1 MADEQGKSK
10 DIDSEIEKALVLER
24 DYHQSS
30 YEDAVGNII
39 QSMRADKEKV
49 ISIADKVYNRKKEE
63 QDSVSILVPVQI

>member
-39 QSMRADKEKV
+39 
-49 ISIADKVYNRKKEE
+49 
-63 QDSVSILVPVQI
+63 